1 MTSLFVSGE
10 NLREFLDTSL
20 QSPAA
25 TAPDM
30 GNEPALVCCVVL
42 ILPHPQTRCLY
53 FLLELYIPPITLH
66 AWQLSNYAIAAVTNK
81 HKFSG

>member
-20 QSPAA
+20 QSPAT

-42 ILPHPQTRCLY
+42 ILPHPQTRCLV
-53 FLLELYIPPITLH
+53 FSVRALYPTH
-66 AWQLSNYAIAAVTNK
+66 HSSCMAAV
-81 HKFSG
+81 